1 MSRLAGVPGIKLNS
15 VQPGVQSNYAYFPVV
30 FDGYRYSRDEVFDL
44 LAAENIIARKYFYP
58 LTTAFDCYKGRA
70 GFDPAATPVA
80 RHIADCV
87 LCLPIYADLAAE
99 EVDQICDLILQ

>member
-1 MSRLAGVPGIKLNS
+1 MSRLAGVPGIKLNA
-15 VQPGVQSNYAYFPVV
+15 VQPGIQSNYAYFPVV

-58 LTTAFDCYKGRA
+58 LTNSFDCYKGRE

-80 RHIADCV
+80 QHIAECV
-87 LCLPIYADLAAE
+87 LCLPIYADLE
-99 EVDQICDLILQ
+99 TKEVDRICDLILQ